1 MKKQIA
7 LALVLLLLLAGC
19 GTKAETKSPY
29 LTVIAEDGS
38 IRIEKTLLSKDALYV
53 NYDSEGTTMQLL
65 AGIASDGSCR
75 AALNTCQSCS
85 PSPKAYFVQEQG
97 KLICQNCGNAFTMD
111 NVGQKA
117 YGCNPTYIESTQ
129 TEDAIVISAEAL
141 KQYAPMFLHWGGPTE
156 VK

>member
-1 MKKQIA
+1 M
-7 LALVLLLLLAGC
+7 
-19 GTKAETKSPY
+19 
-29 LTVIAEDGS
+29 
-38 IRIEKTLLSKDALYV
+38 
-53 NYDSEGTTMQLL
+53 
-65 AGIASDGSCR
+65 
-75 AALNTCQSCS
+75 
-85 PSPKAYFVQEQG
+85 QEQG

-129 TEDAIVISAEAL
+129 TEDAIVISAEEL